1 MMSFP
6 GSYLTWNER
15 AGRSAQMRVRRL
27 ERGQSLLEFA
37 MVLPVL
43 LLLAIGT
50 IEFGR
55 AYYHYN
61 TLSKAVRQG
70 ARYMSIHGYTAAEQT
85 NAKTMAIYGNVT
97 GTGTPCLP
105 GLTTGNI
112 VVTPRNGGTTLAT
125 PPEWVKVSVTGYT
138 FQSMFPQIVPISA
151 ALTPAVEMRYVGA
164 NALY

>member
-1 MMSFP
+1 MICFP
-6 GSYLTWNER
+6 SSYLTRTRRTGGSNQMS
-15 AGRSAQMRVRRL
+15 GRSQ

-55 AYYHYN
+55 AYFQYN
-61 TLSKAVRQG
+61 TLSKAVRQA
-70 ARYMSIHGYTAAEQT
+70 ARYMSFHAYTAAERT
-85 NAKTMAIYGNVT
+85 NASNMAIYGNVA
-97 GTGTPCLP
+97 GTGTPCIP
-105 GLTTGNI
+105 GLTTSNI
-112 VVTPRNGGTTLAT
+112 AITPRNGGTTLAT

-138 FQSMFPQIVPISA
+138 FRSMFPLVPINA
-151 ALTPAVEMRYVGA
+151 PLTPAVEMRYVGA

>member
-1 MMSFP
+1 MS
-6 GSYLTWNER
+6 
-15 AGRSAQMRVRRL
+15 GRSQ

-61 TLSKAVRQG
+61 TLSKAVRQA
-70 ARYMSIHGYTAAEQT
+70 ARYMSIHEYSSAERT
-85 NAKTMAIYGNVT
+85 NASRMAIYGNIA
-97 GTGTPCLP
+97 GSGSPCLP

-112 VVTPRNGGTTLAT
+112 VITPRNGGTSSTT

-138 FQSMFPQIVPISA
+138 FQSMFPRIVPISA
-151 ALTPAVEMRYVGA
+151 PLTPGVEMRYVGE
-164 NALY
+164 NAPY

>member
-1 MMSFP
+1 MS
-6 GSYLTWNER
+6 
-15 AGRSAQMRVRRL
+15 GRSQ

-70 ARYMSIHGYTAAEQT
+70 ARYMSMHSYSGAEQT
-85 NAKTMAIYGNVT
+85 RAKRMAIYGNAN
-97 GTGTPCLP
+97 GTGSPCLP
-105 GLTTGNI
+105 GLTIGNI
-112 VVTPRNGGTTLAT
+112 TITERGGGTTAST
-125 PPEWVKVSVTGYT
+125 PPAWVQVSITGYT
-138 FQSMFPQIVPISA
+138 FQSMFPRIVPISA
-151 ALTPAVEMRYVGA
+151 PLAPAVEMRYVGE
-164 NALY
+164 NAPY